1 LRLKNRERLIRLFV
15 PLWLTYD
22 NQKVQDGLGSQLLK
36 LLTIKGVCD
45 YFSIGYKHSP
55 ISGIT
60 PNHMDPFQSS
70 KEREDFLKLVS
81 LRFLLEESSQQSFD
95 KIKHIDIL
103 SRRMLIREMLEAI
116 LMRRKIL
123 LKVNHAFYVSRGN
136 PRVYAG
142 FSRRDF
148 FPELTKTESS
158 KIVVIHFRQGITPS
172 HIDTGHKTSRMLP
185 FSYFEKHIKKILL
198 KHSSETL
205 RVYIVTDAPE
215 RPFIYFPPSEFIQ
228 NWREHGYHLD
238 ENFGIAVSAIE
249 LNSKFLRELKNVK
262 ILHGGNPVEAL
273 GLMSKADYL
282 IMGRSS
288 LSVVGAVLNK
298 HGVCVVPD
306 ESDCYQIKN
315 WIPSEKFLLQNS

>member
-1 LRLKNRERLIRLFV
+1 ME
-15 PLWLTYD
+15 
-22 NQKVQDGLGSQLLK
+22 
-36 LLTIKGVCD
+36 
-45 YFSIGYKHSP
+45 
-55 ISGIT
+55 IT
-60 PNHMDPFQSS
+60 PTHLDPFQSIM
-70 KEREDFLKLVS
+70 ERRDFLRHVNN
-81 LRFLLEESSQQSFD
+81 RFGIEESSQQSFD
-95 KIKHIDIL
+95 KIKYIDIL
-103 SRRMLIREMLEAI
+103 SRRMLIKEMLEAI

-136 PRVYAG
+136 PGVYAG

-158 KIVVIHFRQGITPS
+158 KTVVIHFRQGITPS

-185 FSYFEKHIKKILL
+185 FSYFEKHLKKILL

-205 RVYIVTDAPE
+205 RIYILTDAPE
-215 RPFIYFPPSEFIQ
+215 KPFIYFPPSEFIQ
-228 NWREHGYHLD
+228 TWREHGYHLD
-238 ENFGIAVSAIE
+238 EDFGIAVSAIE

-262 ILHGGNPVEAL
+262 ILHGGDPVEAL
-273 GLMSKADYL
+273 DLMSKADYL

-306 ESDCYQIKN
+306 ESDCYQIEN